1 MIDLRLTNEQEL
13 LRKTVRAFAR
23 DEVAPVIGELYER
36 GDFPYRLVA
45 GLGRMGL
52 FGLVFDEE
60 HGGAGGD
67 FLSLCLALEELARI
81 DSSVAVALSAGVS
94 LGALPI
100 HRFGSPEQKRR
111 WLPALCA
118 GEALAALG
126 MTEPSGGTDA
136 GALRTTA
143 VLDGDTWVLN
153 GEKCFITNAGTGIT
167 SLVTVTA
174 VTGTLPDGGRE
185 ISTIVVPSG
194 TPGFTVAPPYSKVG
208 WCASDT
214 RALSFVDCRVPAEN
228 LLGTRGLGL
237 AQSMSVLDESRIA
250 IAAVGTGLAQGCVD
264 ECVRYARQRETFG
277 RLLAGH
283 QSIRFRIA
291 DMEVRAHTAR
301 LACYAAA
308 AALGRGAGF
317 SKEAAMAKLASSR
330 AAMENSREATQVFG
344 GYGLMNDC
352 PVARF
357 YRDAK
362 VLEVGEGTTEVQQM
376 VIAHH
381 LGLG

>member
-45 GLGRMGL
+45 ALGRMGL

-67 FLSLCLALEELARI
+67 FLSLCLALEELARV

-185 ISTIVVPSG
+185 ISTIMVPSG

-352 PVARF
+352 PVGRF

-362 VLEVGEGTTEVQQM
+362 VFEVGEGTTEVQQM

>member
-1 MIDLRLTNEQEL
+1 MDLRLTDEQEM

-23 DEVAPVIGELYER
+23 DEVAPVVGELYER

-45 GLGRMGL
+45 TLGRMGL

-67 FLSLCLALEELARI
+67 FLSLCLALEELARV

-111 WLPALCA
+111 WLPPLCA

-126 MTEPSGGTDA
+126 LTEPSGGTDA

-143 VLDGDTWVLN
+143 VLHGDTWVLN
-153 GEKCFITNAGTGIT
+153 GEKCFITNAGTDIT

-214 RALSFVDCRVPAEN
+214 RALSFADCRVPAGN

-277 RLLAGH
+277 RPLAGH
-283 QSIRFRIA
+283 QSVRFRIA

-308 AALGRGAGF
+308 AALDRGAGF

-344 GYGLMNDC
+344 GYGLMNDY

>member
-45 GLGRMGL
+45 ALGRMGL

-67 FLSLCLALEELARI
+67 FLSLCLALEELARV

-330 AAMENSREATQVFG
+330 AAMENSREASQVFG

-352 PVARF
+352 PVGRF

-362 VLEVGEGTTEVQQM
+362 VFEVGEGTTEVQQM

>member
-45 GLGRMGL
+45 ALGRMGL

-352 PVARF
+352 PVGRF

>member
-185 ISTIVVPSG
+185 VSTIVVPSG

-228 LLGTRGLGL
+228 LLGARGLGL

-352 PVARF
+352 PVGRF

>member
-1 MIDLRLTNEQEL
+1 MIDLRLTDEQEL

-45 GLGRMGL
+45 SLGRMGL
-52 FGLVFDEE
+52 FGLILDEE

-67 FLSLCLALEELARI
+67 FLSLCLALEELARV

-94 LGALPI
+94 LGALPL

-111 WLPALCA
+111 WLPPLST
-118 GEALAALG
+118 GGALAALG
-126 MTEPSGGTDA
+126 LTEPSGGTDA

-153 GEKCFITNAGTGIT
+153 GEKCFITNAGTDIT

-194 TPGFTVAPPYSKVG
+194 TPGFTVSPPYSKVG

-214 RALSFVDCRVPAEN
+214 RALSFADCRVPAEN

-237 AQSMSVLDESRIA
+237 AQSMAVLDESRIA

-264 ECVRYARQRETFG
+264 ECVRHARQRETFG
-277 RLLAGH
+277 RPLAAH
-283 QSIRFRIA
+283 QSVRFGIA

-301 LACYAAA
+301 LAWYTAA
-308 AALGRGAGF
+308 AALDRGAGF
-317 SKEAAMAKLASSR
+317 SKEAAMAKLVSSR
-330 AAMENSREATQVFG
+330 AAMENAREATQVFG
-344 GYGLMNDC
+344 GYGLMNDY

>member
-1 MIDLRLTNEQEL
+1 MIDLRLTDEQEL
-13 LRKTVRAFAR
+13 LRRTVRAFAR

-45 GLGRMGL
+45 ALGRMGL

-67 FLSLCLALEELARI
+67 FLSLCLVLEELARV

-111 WLPALCA
+111 WLPPLCA

-153 GEKCFITNAGTGIT
+153 GEKCFITNAGTDIT

-264 ECVRYARQRETFG
+264 ECVRYAQQRETFG

-283 QSIRFRIA
+283 QSVRFRIA

-317 SKEAAMAKLASSR
+317 SKEAAMAKLTSSR
-330 AAMENSREATQVFG
+330 AAVENSREATQVFG
-344 GYGLMNDC
+344 GYGLMNGH

-381 LGLG
+381 LGLA

>member
-45 GLGRMGL
+45 ALGRMGL

-143 VLDGDTWVLN
+143 VLDGDAWVLN

-228 LLGTRGLGL
+228 LLGARGLGL

-352 PVARF
+352 PVGRF